1 MKKRLPV
8 LVLLLLAA
16 GAGAFYYQRL
26 HRADR
31 LTFTGFVEGEE
42 KVIKSEIAG
51 RVNNV
56 TFTDGSQV
64 RTNEVLAEI
73 DARDYQSQVTQQEL
87 NLELLKAKIQQAD
100 NQLALTRDTY
110 PTQIRAAKTNLAKT
124 ASDLEFAEKEF
135 NRRKEL
141 LQAELI
147 SQQKFDEVKN
157 QLDVARAALAHERES
172 VAIAEA
178 NLRQI
183 QLAEDAL
190 TVQKHQLA
198 VDTERLNQM
207 RIILDKYTIRSPCE
221 CTVQTRLIRAGEYVN
236 PGTGIATLLDPL
248 DKYVR
253 IYIPV
258 PDLGKVQVGH
268 QVVIEPDALPG
279 EFIPGEISFIE
290 DIAQFTPKNIEVRN
304 DRITQVFATKVRI
317 LDQVER
323 LKPGMEGTV
332 YLDKTNAAV
341 AQQRSSFLDALRIDW
356 KNLSRADD
364 GSTNYFARQ
373 SP

>member
-1 MKKRLPV
+1 MKKPLLV
-8 LVLLLLAA
+8 LLLLLLAA

-26 HRADR
+26 RRSDR
-31 LTFTGFVEGEE
+31 LAFTGFVEGEE

-51 RVNNV
+51 RVTNV
-56 TFTDGSQV
+56 TFTDGSRV
-64 RTNEVLAEI
+64 RADEVLAEI
-73 DARDYQSQVTQQEL
+73 DARDYQSQVAQQGL
-87 NLELLKAKIQQAD
+87 NLELLKAKIHQAD
-100 NQLALTRDTY
+100 NQLALTRDTA
-110 PTQIRAAKTNLAKT
+110 PTELRAAKTNLARA

-157 QLDVARAALAHERES
+157 QLDVARAALARERES
-172 VAIAEA
+172 VATAEA

-190 TVQKHQLA
+190 AVQTHQLA
-198 VDTERLNQM
+198 VESEHLNQM
-207 RIILDKYTIRSPCE
+207 RIVLDKYTIRSPCE

-236 PGTGIATLLDPL
+236 LGTGVATLLDPL

-258 PDLGKVQVGH
+258 PDLGKVQVGRK
-268 QVVIEPDALPG
+268 VMIEPDALPG

-317 LDQVER
+317 LDQVAQ

-332 YLDKTNAAV
+332 YLDGANAAV
-341 AQQRSSFLDALRIDW
+341 AQHGSSFLEMLKLD
-356 KNLSRADD
+356 
-364 GSTNYFARQ
+364 
-373 SP
+373 